1 MEGSVKELSKYRYEA
16 SEEALLDA
24 KIMHDNGR
32 YKNSLNRAYY
42 SIFHAMRAINA
53 LSGYD
58 SSKHS
63 GVIAYFNQ
71 NFVKEGAF
79 PKEVSKIV
87 KLASENRE
95 KADYLDFFV
104 ASKDESEKQI
114 NRAEEFRRYVGTY
127 LKEKNII

>member
-1 MEGSVKELSKYRYEA
+1 MEGSVKEL
-16 SEEALLDA
+16 
-24 KIMHDNGR
+24 
-32 YKNSLNRAYY
+32 
-42 SIFHAMRAINA
+42 
-53 LSGYD
+53 
-58 SSKHS
+58 
-63 GVIAYFNQ
+63 
-71 NFVKEGAF
+71 
-79 PKEVSKIV
+79 SKIV